1 MLRAR
6 IQFYVYVHSDK
17 EYESGAYRCRELKK
31 LNCNAFVMFNIDNE
45 QTKRIKD
52 LKWWSKGKAIF
63 WLIDLADFNS
73 RARSKSGIKA
83 VKAL

>member
-1 MLRAR
+1 MYMSILMKSTKVAF
-6 IQFYVYVHSDK
+6 I
-17 EYESGAYRCRELKK
+17 RCRELKK

-52 LKWWSKGKAIF
+52 LKWWSKGKAVF

-73 RARSKSGIKA
+73 RARAKA
-83 VKAL
+83 VKA